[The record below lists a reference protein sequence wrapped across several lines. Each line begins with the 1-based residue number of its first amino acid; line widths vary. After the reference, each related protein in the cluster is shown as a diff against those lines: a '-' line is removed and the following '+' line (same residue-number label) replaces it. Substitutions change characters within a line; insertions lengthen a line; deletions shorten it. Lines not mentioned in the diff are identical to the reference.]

1 MMKLSRTQLLLGFAL
16 LCAAALFLWRS
27 SRAIPAEVVQAETRD
42 VVEVVVASGR
52 LRAVRQSGVGAE
64 VGGLVDALE
73 VREGDRVVAGQLLG
87 RLRASEV
94 TAQLGEQRSAVVT
107 AERSL
112 RREQVTLA
120 QARSDLARAEA
131 LALRKLIADDAVER
145 ARTAVRDGEAAVAVA
160 TARVHEAG
168 ANLRRSSPE
177 FAKREVRAPFAG
189 IVIARLVEPGSAV
202 NAGQAWFQVAEMSDT
217 ELYVETDENN
227 LGRLRVG
234 QPALAVAPAFPTE
247 SFPATLSQIGPN
259 VDSDRGVV
267 GLRLAP
273 KSLPAFALPNMT
285 VDVSIE
291 VNRLAAALALPVTAL
306 AHDRTGDY
314 VLVVGDDG
322 RLVRQAVEIVGRN
335 PGVAAVKGL
344 PDGARLVRDPGGFAA
359 GTRVQPL
366 APAVEPGGQG

>member
-1 MMKLSRTQLLLGFAL
+1 MKLSRTQLLLGLAL
-16 LCAAALFLWRS
+16 LVAAGLFLWRA
-27 SRAIPAEVVQAETRD
+27 SRAIPAEVVRAETRD

-64 VGGLVDALE
+64 VGGLVDGLE
-73 VREGDRVVAGQLLG
+73 AREGDRVVAGQLLG
-87 RLRASEV
+87 RLRVSEV
-94 TAQLGEQRSAVVT
+94 SAQLGEQRSAVVT

-160 TARVHEAG
+160 TARVEEAG
-168 ANLRRSSPE
+168 AALRRSSPE

-189 IVIARLVEPGSAV
+189 IVVARLVEPGRAV
-202 NAGQAWFQVAEMSDT
+202 TAGQEWFQVAEMSNT

-234 QPALAVAPAFPTE
+234 QPAIAVAPAFPTE

-267 GLRLAP
+267 GLRLSP
-273 KSLPAFALPNMT
+273 TSLPEFALPNMT

-291 VNRLAAALALPVTAL
+291 VNRLTAAMALPVTAL
-306 AHDRTGDY
+306 ARDRAGDF

-344 PDGARLVRDPGGFAA
+344 PDGAVLVRDPRAFEA
-359 GTRVQPL
+359 GTRIEPL
-366 APAVEPGGQG
+366 TPAVAPGGQG

>member
-1 MMKLSRTQLLLGFAL
+1 MKLSRTQLLLGLAL
-16 LCAAALFLWRS
+16 LAAAGLFTWRAN
-27 SRAIPAEVVQAETRD
+27 RAIPAEVVQAETRD

-64 VGGLVDALE
+64 VGGLVDSLE

-94 TAQLGEQRSAVVT
+94 SAQLTEQRSVVVT
-107 AERSL
+107 AERGL
-112 RREQVTLA
+112 RREQVALA
-120 QARSDLARAEA
+120 QARSDLARAET
-131 LALRKLIADDAVER
+131 LAQRKLIADDAVER

-160 TARVHEAG
+160 AARIEEAG

-189 IVIARLVEPGSAV
+189 IVVARLVEPGRAV
-202 NAGQAWFQVAEMSDT
+202 AAGQEWFQVAEMSNT

-234 QPALAVAPAFPTE
+234 QAAVAVAPAFPAE
-247 SFPATLSQIGPN
+247 PFAATLSQVGPN

-267 GLRLAP
+267 GLRLLP
-273 KSLPAFALPNMT
+273 KTLPAFALPNMT

-291 VNRLAAALALPVTAL
+291 VNRLSSAMALPVTAL
-306 AHDRTGDY
+306 ARDRAGDF
-314 VLVVGDDG
+314 VLLVGDDG
-322 RLVRQAVEIVGRN
+322 RLVRQSVEIVGRN

-344 PDGARLVRDPGGFAA
+344 PDGARLVRDPGTYKA
-359 GTRVQPL
+359 GTRIEPL
-366 APAVEPGGQG
+366 SPAVATGGKG

>member
-1 MMKLSRTQLLLGFAL
+1 
-16 LCAAALFLWRS
+16 
-27 SRAIPAEVVQAETRD
+27 
-42 VVEVVVASGR
+42 
-52 LRAVRQSGVGAE
+52 
-64 VGGLVDALE
+64 
-73 VREGDRVVAGQLLG
+73 
-87 RLRASEV
+87 
-94 TAQLGEQRSAVVT
+94 
-107 AERSL
+107 
-112 RREQVTLA
+112 
-120 QARSDLARAEA
+120 
-131 LALRKLIADDAVER
+131 
-145 ARTAVRDGEAAVAVA
+145 
-160 TARVHEAG
+160 
-168 ANLRRSSPE
+168 
-177 FAKREVRAPFAG
+177 
-189 IVIARLVEPGSAV
+189 
-202 NAGQAWFQVAEMSDT
+202 MSDT

-234 QPALAVAPAFPTE
+234 QPALAVAPAFPNE

-306 AHDRTGDY
+306 ARDRTGDY

>member
-1 MMKLSRTQLLLGFAL
+1 MKPSRTQLLLGLAL
-16 LCAAALFLWRS
+16 LVAAGLFLWRAN
-27 SRAIPAEVVQAETRD
+27 RAIPAEVVRAEIRD

-64 VGGLVDALE
+64 VGGLVDSLE

-94 TAQLGEQRSAVVT
+94 SAQLTEQRSVVVT

-112 RREQVTLA
+112 RREQVALA
-120 QARSDLARAEA
+120 QARNDLARAEA
-131 LALRKLIADDAVER
+131 LAQRRLIAEDALER

-160 TARVHEAG
+160 TARVAEAG

-177 FAKREVRAPFAG
+177 FAKREVRAPFDG
-189 IVIARLVEPGSAV
+189 IVVARLVEPGRAV
-202 NAGQAWFQVAEMSDT
+202 TAGQEWFQVAEMSNT

-227 LGRLRVG
+227 LGRLRIG
-234 QPALAVAPAFPTE
+234 QSAIAVAPAFPEE
-247 SFPATLSQIGPN
+247 SFAATLSQIGPN

-267 GLRLAP
+267 GLRLLP
-273 KSLPAFALPNMT
+273 KTLPAVALPNMT

-291 VNRLAAALALPVTAL
+291 VNRLSAATALPVTAL
-306 AHDRTGDY
+306 GRDRDGDF

-322 RLVRQAVEIVGRN
+322 RLARQVVQIVGRN

-344 PDGARLVRDPGGFAA
+344 PDGARLVRDPAAFEA
-359 GTRVQPL
+359 GTRIAPL
-366 APAVEPGGQG
+366 APASAMAGAD